1 MEQPSPS
8 NERLSSISLVNVDDF
23 HTNCQEMTTRTR
35 RIRQNNLINNYYQ
48 IVIYIRVRDVNFPAR
63 QLVSG
68 TMAQPSA

>member
-23 HTNCQEMTTRTR
+23 NTSCQEVTTQTR

-48 IVIYIRVRDVNFPAR
+48 KGF
-63 QLVSG
+63 
-68 TMAQPSA
+68 

>member
-48 IVIYIRVRDVNFPAR
+48 KGVLTYLVVKKIVYKPRWRSP
-63 QLVSG
+63 L
-68 TMAQPSA
+68 

>member
-23 HTNCQEMTTRTR
+23 HTNCQEVTTRTR

-48 IVIYIRVRDVNFPAR
+48 KG
-63 QLVSG
+63 S
-68 TMAQPSA
+68 

>member
-8 NERLSSISLVNVDDF
+8 NERLSSILFVNVDDF

-48 IVIYIRVRDVNFPAR
+48 HAYA
-63 QLVSG
+63 
-68 TMAQPSA
+68 